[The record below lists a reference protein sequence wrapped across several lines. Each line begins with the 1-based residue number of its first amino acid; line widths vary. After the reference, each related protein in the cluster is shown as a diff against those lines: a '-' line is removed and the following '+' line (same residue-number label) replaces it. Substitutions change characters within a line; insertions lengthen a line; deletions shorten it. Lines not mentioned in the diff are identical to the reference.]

1 MIRRFVTSLRSAL
14 PDLQDVFVLGGIG
27 LASYGAWQVYPPA
40 GFMTAGVAL
49 AALGL
54 LGARS

>member
-1 MIRRFVTSLRSAL
+1 MKRLLAML

-27 LASYGAWQVYPPA
+27 LTAYGAWLVYDPA
-40 GFMTAGVAL
+40 GFMVGGASL